1 MYSARVERAAATMLE
16 AHGLRRRK
24 AGRGFEASHAL
35 SVAWIAADF
44 GCDED
49 TVVAALLH
57 DTLEDTDLDP
67 GVIAERFGE
76 PVLRMVRD
84 VSEPPRPARWKTR
97 KLAYLEQL
105 RTTPRLGSLAVASAD
120 KIHNL
125 AKLVSGIEARGATF
139 LDAFST
145 GLEEML
151 WYQNAVYDL
160 AAGRWSHAI
169 LAEHRR
175 RLDAFAETAEALR
188 DGDQGFLSSLPSARR
203 PPSTARSGRGPD
215 DR

>member
-44 GCDED
+44 DCDED

-97 KLAYLEQL
+97 KLAYLDQL

-125 AKLVSGIEARGATF
+125 TKMVSGIEARGAAF
-139 LDAFST
+139 LDAFSA

-175 RLDAFAETAEALR
+175 RLDAFAAAAEALR
-188 DGDQGFLSSLPSARR
+188 EDARQIR
-203 PPSTARSGRGPD
+203 AGPPPGVRGRA
-215 DR
+215 

>member
-57 DTLEDTDLDP
+57 DALEDTDLDP

-97 KLAYLEQL
+97 KLAYLDQL

-125 AKLVSGIEARGATF
+125 TKMVSGVEACGAAF
-139 LDAFST
+139 LDAFSA

-175 RLDAFAETAEALR
+175 RLDAFAAAAEALR
-188 DGDQGFLSSLPSARR
+188 EDARQIR
-203 PPSTARSGRGPD
+203 AGPPSGVRGRA
-215 DR
+215 

>member
-35 SVAWIAADF
+35 SVAWIASDF
-44 GCDED
+44 DCDED

-97 KLAYLEQL
+97 KLAYLDQL

-125 AKLVSGIEARGATF
+125 TKMVSGIEARGAAF
-139 LDAFST
+139 LDAFSA

-175 RLDAFAETAEALR
+175 RLDAFAAAAEALR
-188 DGDQGFLSSLPSARR
+188 EDARQIRAGLPPGVR
-203 PPSTARSGRGPD
+203 GRA
-215 DR
+215 